1 MQKDFATLGD
11 LTVAFGIPCIKIL
24 SIDVAEEANQH
35 GVMTL
40 EAVIPESVTQDDVL
54 CCEDSVIAV
63 MAVSYT
69 HLQ

>member
-40 EAVIPESVTQDDVL
+40 ETVFTNGERSSRMWI
-54 CCEDSVIAV
+54 
-63 MAVSYT
+63 
-69 HLQ
+69 